1 MFKKN
6 LIICF
11 AAVLLIAGFSACQQD
26 AGLSAPHGKF
36 SDYTKLSVDSGTFE
50 LAKGTGYYRKQP
62 LPTSAYYMGTR
73 TKEFVFTATEDV
85 KVSYSDKVYS
95 DTYSEAYTVNISQ
108 DSEGHEV
115 TTGTD
120 LKKYSSKKSGLQ
132 TCNLHAGDFI
142 RVKIHLN
149 KYNTKESTAAEFFI
163 WAE

>member
-6 LIICF
+6 LIICLT
-11 AAVLLIAGFSACQQD
+11 AVLLIAGFSACQQD

-36 SDYTKLSVDSGTFE
+36 SDYTKLTEDSGSYE
-50 LAKGTGYYRKQP
+50 LSKGKGYYRKQP

-73 TKEFVFTATEDV
+73 TKEFVFTATENV

-95 DTYSEAYTVNISQ
+95 DTYSEAEATNITT
-108 DSEGHEV
+108 DSEGHI
-115 TTGTD
+115 TYGGKI
-120 LKKYSSKKSGLQ
+120 LKAYSSKKSGIQ
-132 TCNLHAGDFI
+132 TCDLHAGDFI
-142 RVKIHLN
+142 RVKIHLK